1 MGGSAAT
8 GNVNGNGNTGAQGGN
23 GQGGTGVNNGR
34 RLKQQVP
41 ACSRLAISA
50 MCATLG
56 RSAISAQLLNLLSSQ
71 LLKSVIASNSNCS
84 PFVAVVGTSPVSY
97 LGC

>member
-8 GNVNGNGNTGAQGGN
+8 GNVNGNGNTGAEGGN

-34 RLKQQVP
+34 RLRQQVP

-50 MCATLG
+50 MYVQPWAA
-56 RSAISAQLLNLLSSQ
+56 RQ
-71 LLKSVIASNSNCS
+71 
-84 PFVAVVGTSPVSY
+84 Y
-97 LGC
+97 LPSC